1 MNNKNRKAG
10 EALFSEAASAFL
22 DNIEDIAE
30 IISPEEAVEYEEIRT
45 RALNIFDTTYGYSN
59 DEQLLTAAEESES
72 YGKKE

>member
-1 MNNKNRKAG
+1 MNNKNRKPG

>member
-1 MNNKNRKAG
+1 MNNKNRKPG

-22 DNIEDIAE
+22 DNIEAQ
-30 IISPEEAVEYEEIRT
+30 EYEEIRT
-45 RALNIFDTTYGYSN
+45 RALNIFDTKYGYSN